1 MSVIERSRKVF
12 SSGGAECIGYLYRS
26 DEVDKRLPCIVMG
39 QGFSGTQEGSIA
51 VTAADFAEAGL
62 PAFTFDYR
70 NFGESGG
77 EPRQVIRIDDQQEDW
92 RSAIA
97 FVRSLPEVDPE
108 KVALWGSSLGGGHV
122 IAVAAGDPKLAAA
135 VSQVPFTFGFPR
147 KVEGRTFSQRW
158 RLLRT
163 ALRDWLDGRL
173 GRPPAYIPAVGPLGS
188 HAIMATGEAERHV
201 RAITNSTWRNE
212 VAPGVLIDMAFWY
225 RPGKRAGSVQCP
237 LLFSLAERDKEA
249 PIEMA
254 LRAARL
260 APFGEVR
267 RYPCT
272 HFDFYD
278 PYVRPTIVRD
288 QASFLRTRLFGL
300 RAA

>member
-1 MSVIERSRKVF
+1 MIERSRKVF
-12 SSGGAECIGYLYRS
+12 SSGGTECVGYLYRS
-26 DEVDKRLPCIVMG
+26 NEADKRLPCIVMG

-51 VTAADFAEAGL
+51 ITAAEFAEAGL
-62 PAFTFDYR
+62 RAFTFDYR

-77 EPRQVIRIDDQQEDW
+77 EPRQVIRIKDQHEDW

-97 FVRSLPEVDPE
+97 FVRSQPEVDPE
-108 KVALWGSSLGGGHV
+108 KIALWGSSLGGGHV
-122 IAVAAGDPKLAAA
+122 IAVAADDPRLAAA

-147 KVEGRTFSQRW
+147 KVEGRALAQTW
-158 RLLRT
+158 RLLRIS
-163 ALRDWLDGRL
+163 LRDWLEGRR
-173 GRPPAYIPAVGPLGS
+173 GRPPIYIPVVGSLGS
-188 HAIMATGEAERHV
+188 LAVIATGEAERHV
-201 RAITNSTWRNE
+201 RAMTNATWRNE

-225 RPGKRAGSVQCP
+225 RPGRRAGSVKCP

-260 APFGEVR
+260 APLGAVR
-267 RYPCT
+267 RYPCS

-278 PYVRPTIVRD
+278 PHVRPRIVSD
-288 QASFLRTRLFGL
+288 QTSFLRTRLLGL